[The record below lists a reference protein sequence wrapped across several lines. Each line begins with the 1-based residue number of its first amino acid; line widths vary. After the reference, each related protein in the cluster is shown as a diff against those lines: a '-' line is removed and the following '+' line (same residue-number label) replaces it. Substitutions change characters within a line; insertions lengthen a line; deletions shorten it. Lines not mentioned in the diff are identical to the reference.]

1 MNYVVEILY
10 EKEEN
15 LSEGPKTKKI
25 RLKLKEHERQDD
37 QWSSTLLL
45 GESDFEKKKT
55 WDMYF
60 GS

>member
-55 WDMYF
+55 
-60 GS
+60 